1 MSILSFIK
9 SVVQLDGTKRSLNF
23 WIFITGCLIAVNTF
37 FALTLLQMAPRLQ
50 VTAQILTAP
59 MTSGALIE
67 TEPFASDVG
76 DKELIDEMLVRYY
89 LTMRHTFFPDDVE
102 ILRRWSVYGPIFVLS
117 TPAVFKNFR
126 EDIAQMTE
134 NITKAGY
141 TTNVDIRSVSRNGN
155 IFTVDFDLYTLMGGT
170 VSKKSR
176 VAIVETVYDPDNIF
190 YMSEYANPYGLTVKG
205 YQESEKK

>member
-1 MSILSFIK
+1 MSMLSFIK
-9 SVVQLDGTKRSLNF
+9 SVAQLDGTKRSVNF

-50 VTAQILTAP
+50 VTAQILTVP
-59 MTSGALIE
+59 MTSGSLIE

-76 DKELIDEMLVRYY
+76 DKELIDEMLIRYY

-102 ILRRWSVYGPIFVLS
+102 ILRRWSTYGPIFVLS
-117 TPAVFKNFR
+117 TPEIFKKFR
-126 EDIAQMTE
+126 EDITPMTE

-176 VAIVETVYDPDNIF
+176 VAIVETVYDPDNVF

-205 YQESEKK
+205 YKESEKK